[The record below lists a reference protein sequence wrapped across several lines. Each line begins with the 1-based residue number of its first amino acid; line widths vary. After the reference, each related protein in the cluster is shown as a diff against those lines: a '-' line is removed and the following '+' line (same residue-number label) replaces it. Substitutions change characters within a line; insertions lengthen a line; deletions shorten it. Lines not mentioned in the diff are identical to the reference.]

1 VRNVIARLFPA
12 DEQAAPLPAPVAAAE
27 PAPARQ
33 PVGIIDIGSNSVRLV
48 AYEARARAP
57 TPIFNEKVLCGLGR
71 GLVTTGELP
80 EEGVDR
86 ALKALRRFRIVGEFM
101 QLADMQVV
109 ATAAAREAKNGA
121 AFLAAAEEAIGTK
134 IELLSGRREAELSAL
149 GVLSAIYK
157 PDGIV
162 GDLGGGSLELIK
174 VKRSRI
180 GKGASLP
187 LGGLALMDASN
198 RSPRQAA
205 KIVREAIGDAK
216 ALKSLSGRTFYAV
229 GGTWRALAR
238 LHMRQRNYPLN
249 IMHNYTIPVRDA
261 VDFLSLIERVDSDA
275 LVSIGAVSAAR
286 RPLLAYG
293 AVALDE
299 IIRRTKPKE
308 IVISVAGVR
317 EGLLYERLD
326 KATRKED
333 ALIAAARDFNVLRSR
348 EPEHGEEL
356 FAWIDAFMRSTGL
369 NEESPEEVRLRHA
382 ACLLADIGWRGHP
395 DYRGEQSLNMIA
407 NASIVGIDHPGRAFM
422 ALVIAFRY
430 EGPEESLAP
439 ELRTLVSS
447 RLLDRARILGAAMR
461 VAYIVSA
468 GTAGVLPRTPM
479 LCGRGLVNLKLP
491 PELADLAS
499 DRLQNRLQRLARLIG
514 RDAMIRTE

>member
-1 VRNVIARLFPA
+1 LFPA

-86 ALKALRRFRIVGEFM
+86 ALKALRRFRILGEFM

-395 DYRGEQSLNMIA
+395 DYRGEQSLYMIA
-407 NASIVGIDHPGRAFM
+407 NASIVGIDHPGRAFI

-479 LCGRGLVNLKLP
+479 LCGRGLVNLTLP
-491 PELADLAS
+491 PEFADLAS
-499 DRLQNRLQRLARLIG
+499 ERLQNRLQRLARLIG

>member
-1 VRNVIARLFPA
+1 MPPTVK
-12 DEQAAPLPAPVAAAE
+12 PAPVAAAE

-86 ALKALRRFRIVGEFM
+86 ALKALRRFRILGEFM

-395 DYRGEQSLNMIA
+395 DYRGEQSLYMIA
-407 NASIVGIDHPGRAFM
+407 NASIVGIDHPGRAFI

-479 LCGRGLVNLKLP
+479 LCGRGLVNLTLP
-491 PELADLAS
+491 PEFADLAS
-499 DRLQNRLQRLARLIG
+499 ERLQNRLQRLARLIG